1 MRATPGVGCHLDA
14 EGGVVGLF
22 IGVLHDVAG
31 QDLAADIVVVQ
42 QVRQTL
48 AVGGCTRL
56 NPLICFFRTYPFSSY
71 LYYMYSE
78 I

>member
-22 IGVLHDVAG
+22 IGVLHNVAG

-48 AVGGCTRL
+48 AVGGL
-56 NPLICFFRTYPFSSY
+56 HLRTDGESVHRGSDWTDVYGRGDHR
-71 LYYMYSE
+71 
-78 I
+78 